1 MPDPKGDTPQHVI
14 VGRVASAH
22 GVSGGI
28 RVNVL
33 SDVPHRF
40 DQGQTLQIGDR
51 SYPITH
57 SSPAPN
63 GQVVLRLQDVDSVD
77 AARRLVGQPATVPQS
92 AVPPPREGEY
102 YHFQLLGLKVLTDD
116 GECLGRVREILET
129 GSNDVLRR
137 VRRIGRGADTRL
149 DRRSL
154 GSTLGRRLHGRKFD
168 GRSPLTGF
176 DQEYARC

>member
-40 DQGQTLQIGDR
+40 DQGQTLHIGDR

-57 SSPAPN
+57 SSLAPK
-63 GQVVLRLQDVDSVD
+63 GQVVLRLQDVDSVH
-77 AARRLVGQPATVPQS
+77 AAKRLVGQSVTVPQS
-92 AVPPPREGEY
+92 SVPPPREGEY

-129 GSNDVLRR
+129 GSNDVYVVSGESSEVLIPALTD
-137 VRRIGRGADTRL
+137 VILEVRL
-149 DRRSL
+149 DQGCMVVKLPEGLR
-154 GSTLGRRLHGRKFD
+154 
-168 GRSPLTGF
+168 
-176 DQEYARC
+176 

>member
-1 MPDPKGDTPQHVI
+1 MPDPQAGLPQHVI

-22 GVSGGI
+22 GVSGAI
-28 RVNVL
+28 RVNAL

-40 DQGQTLQIGDR
+40 DPGQALHIVDR
-51 SYPITH
+51 SYSITH

-63 GQVVLRLQDVDSVD
+63 GQVILRLQGIDSAD
-77 AARRLVGQPATVPQS
+77 TAKGLVGQPVTVPQS

-129 GSNDVLRR
+129 GSNDVYVVSGESGEVLIPALTD
-137 VRRIGRGADTRL
+137 VVLEVRL
-149 DRRSL
+149 DEGCMVVKLLEGLR
-154 GSTLGRRLHGRKFD
+154 
-168 GRSPLTGF
+168 
-176 DQEYARC
+176 

>member
-1 MPDPKGDTPQHVI
+1 MPDPQGDTPQDVI

-28 RVNVL
+28 RVKAL

-40 DQGQTLQIGDR
+40 DPGRALHIGGR
-51 SYPITH
+51 SHSITH

-63 GQVVLRLQDVDSVD
+63 GQVILRLQGIDSVD
-77 AARRLVGQPATVPQS
+77 AAKGLVGQPVTVPQS
-92 AVPPPREGEY
+92 AVPPPRDGEY

-129 GSNDVLRR
+129 GSNDVYVVSGESGEVLIPALTD
-137 VRRIGRGADTRL
+137 VILQVRL
-149 DRRSL
+149 DEGCMVVNLMEGLR
-154 GSTLGRRLHGRKFD
+154 
-168 GRSPLTGF
+168 
-176 DQEYARC
+176 